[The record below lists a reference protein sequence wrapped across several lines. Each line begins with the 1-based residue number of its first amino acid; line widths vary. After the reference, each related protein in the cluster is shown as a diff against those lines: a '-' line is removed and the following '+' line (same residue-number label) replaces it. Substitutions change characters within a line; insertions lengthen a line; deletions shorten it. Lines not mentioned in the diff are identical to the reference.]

1 MRGCD
6 VCERWFIRRV
16 AHSSVTVPGT
26 YHLIIARRLQSGT
39 AGPLDGHPRHLV
51 YSHVLSELV
60 LQAGESVFN
69 RARTRPVSTLRSPQ
83 AVATARPCYVCH
95 KPTSTVLATIQLVD
109 FLYSCDT
116 HLSDP
121 GFASQVGQA
130 SDGMGAGGAKMGLS
144 PEEIAKVKQE
154 WEERQKKKQEKKS
167 KEKDKDASEDGDG
180 KSDKKAESGEDK
192 SSKSPPSSTSPPST
206 LVSSSTKPSH
216 ERYTL
221 HRDIF
226 ALRLAEHRRRRQAI
240 QAKELAPR
248 LPGAPRAALPPGA

>member
-1 MRGCD
+1 MRGSD
-6 VCERWFIRRV
+6 VFGRWFIRRV
-16 AHSSVTVPGT
+16 ACSSVTVPGT
-26 YHLIIARRLQSGT
+26 YHLIIDIARRLHSGT

-60 LQAGESVFN
+60 LQAGESVFD
-69 RARTRPVSTLRSPQ
+69 RARTRSVSTLRSSQ

-95 KPTSTVLATIQLVD
+95 KPTTTVLATIQTVD
-109 FLYSCDT
+109 FLYTCDT

-154 WEERQKKKQEKKS
+154 WEERQKKKQEKK
-167 KEKDKDASEDGDG
+167 KDKDASQDGDG
-180 KSDKKAESGEDK
+180 KSNQKAESGEEK
-192 SSKSPPSSTSPPST
+192 SSKSPPSSVSPPPTVTSPH
-206 LVSSSTKPSH
+206 TKPSH